1 MNTELYDIV
10 FYVFALIT
18 LSSAAI
24 VVFSKNIV
32 HSAFALLFTFFG
44 VTGIYILLNA
54 DFVAVAQLLIYV
66 GGILVLLLFG
76 VMLTN
81 KVVSVDIKTGALQTF
96 PAAIMAAVLAGAL
109 CGVYYVTDWKI
120 VPTALQL
127 TTTTDTLGQMFMT
140 TYLLPFEVASIV
152 LLVALVGAAMIARKE
167 RMAHR

>member
-1 MNTELYDIV
+1 VSQDFYDII

-18 LSSAAI
+18 LSSSAI

-96 PAAIMAAVLAGAL
+96 PAAIMAAILAGAL
-109 CGVYYVTDWKI
+109 CGVFYVTDWKI
-120 VPTALQL
+120 VSAAPQL
-127 TTTTDTLGQMFMT
+127 ATTTDSLGQMFMT

-167 RMAHR
+167 RMAHP

>member
-1 MNTELYDIV
+1 MSQDFYDII

-18 LSSAAI
+18 LSSSAI

-96 PAAIMAAVLAGAL
+96 PAAIMAAILAGAL
-109 CGVYYVTDWKI
+109 CGVFYVTDWKI
-120 VPTALQL
+120 VSAAPQL
-127 TTTTDTLGQMFMT
+127 ANTTDYLGQMFMT
-140 TYLLPFEVASIV
+140 TYLLPFDVASIV

-167 RMAHR
+167 RMAHP